1 MAEGSKAHAWRAC
14 GGQNPPVGSNPTL
27 SARPGHTVPVFR
39 YKEGIAMDTE
49 RIVEIVKEKAKKVTE
64 RYGLEVFD
72 VHYRRESRGWV
83 LRIVIDNPVG
93 YVSIRQCE
101 LVSRDLERFLD
112 SENIIDRSYIL
123 EVSSPGLDRPLR
135 GEKDFIRFTG
145 KLAKFIFKDGRVII
159 GRIRGYEN
167 GVVKVLDGKVLKDID
182 VKDLKEARLE
192 VEF

>member
-1 MAEGSKAHAWRAC
+1 
-14 GGQNPPVGSNPTL
+14 
-27 SARPGHTVPVFR
+27 
-39 YKEGIAMDTE
+39 MDTE
-49 RIVEIVKEKAKKVTE
+49 RIVETVKEEAKKVAE

-72 VHYRRESRGWV
+72 VHYRRESKGWV
-83 LRIVIDNPVG
+83 LRIIIDNPVG

-135 GEKDFIRFTG
+135 DERDFIRFTG

-159 GRIRGYEN
+159 GRIKGYKN

>member
-1 MAEGSKAHAWRAC
+1 
-14 GGQNPPVGSNPTL
+14 
-27 SARPGHTVPVFR
+27 
-39 YKEGIAMDTE
+39 MDTE
-49 RIVEIVKEKAKKVTE
+49 RIVEIVKEEAKKVTE

-112 SENIIDRSYIL
+112 SENIINRSYIL

-135 GEKDFIRFTG
+135 SEKDFIRFTG